1 MMEDRME
8 ACSYEHCRAKGRLND
23 DGVCARCATIV
34 GRIRWKLA
42 SGHLPKMPTA
52 TLTPREKFRVT
63 PTPRPGGGMP
73 CAACGEAINEEHWA
87 YPDFPQEGKLG
98 GLDLHFHK
106 LCEEIWQK
114 RA

>member
-1 MMEDRME
+1 
-8 ACSYEHCRAKGRLND
+8 
-23 DGVCARCATIV
+23 
-34 GRIRWKLA
+34 
-42 SGHLPKMPTA
+42 
-52 TLTPREKFRVT
+52 
-63 PTPRPGGGMP
+63 MP